1 MKSLAASTRGS
12 DSRSAGAAESNTDSA
27 PDSRTFVSCCS
38 QKAATSVL
46 TGANFTGK
54 VSCGRRAS
62 AYDGVMKTAAR
73 LVITTAF
80 VSLLAGCGQGERVR
94 EIDWAK
100 AALARNPAY
109 EILATDESK
118 GLFTVRDTAGGG
130 VHTLRLEDL
139 VATPKS
145 DLGGTAAAPAS
156 PAAPA
161 ATPEMPVDNPQP
173 ETPADPQ
180 LARQS
185 DAAPA
190 VPAGNGPALAEGPGY
205 RITRGQERE
214 PAAAPALEG
223 PGFSITRHEP
233 EQRAAGDSAETV
245 ASNVERRSDPIV
257 CQGDRLMR
265 IDGETIEFS
274 GDAVIAEKGC
284 DLFISNAHI
293 RAGGVGIIA
302 RQARVH
308 IVNSTI
314 GGSRAS
320 YEASEGA
327 EIYVARSTFSGVGR
341 RFDSATMNDLG
352 GNEYKL
358 TR

>member
-1 MKSLAASTRGS
+1 
-12 DSRSAGAAESNTDSA
+12 
-27 PDSRTFVSCCS
+27 
-38 QKAATSVL
+38 
-46 TGANFTGK
+46 
-54 VSCGRRAS
+54 
-62 AYDGVMKTAAR
+62 MKTAA
-73 LVITTAF
+73 LIVVSSAL

-100 AALARNPAY
+100 SALARNPSY
-109 EILATDESK
+109 EILAVDESK

-130 VHTLRLEDL
+130 VQTLRLEDL
-139 VATPKS
+139 VAAPKS
-145 DLGGTAAAPAS
+145 AVMTPAAAPAA
-156 PAAPA
+156 PAIAPA
-161 ATPEMPVDNPQP
+161 ATPETPVENAQP
-173 ETPADPQ
+173 ETPAEPL
-180 LARQS
+180 LANQ
-185 DAAPA
+185 AQPA
-190 VPAGNGPALAEGPGY
+190 SAVHAGNGAPLAEGPGY
-205 RITRGQERE
+205 SITRGDGKD
-214 PAAAPALEG
+214 ANTAPTLEG
-223 PGFSITRHEP
+223 PGYSITRHEP
-233 EQRAAGDSAETV
+233 EKREAGASAEMV
-245 ASNVERRSDPIV
+245 ASNVERRTDPIV

-265 IDGETIEFS
+265 IDGETIEFT

-293 RAGGVGIIA
+293 RAGGIGIIA

-358 TR
+358 TH